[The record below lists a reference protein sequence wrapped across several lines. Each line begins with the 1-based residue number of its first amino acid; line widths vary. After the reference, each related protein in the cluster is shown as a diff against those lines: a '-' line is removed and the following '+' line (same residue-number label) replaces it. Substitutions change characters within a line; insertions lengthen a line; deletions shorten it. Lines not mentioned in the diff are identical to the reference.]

1 MGRSFLRYNEHM
13 KLLDRSIK
21 RNSRL
26 FGTGFFMGMADLIPG
41 VSGGTIAF
49 LSGIYEELIYS
60 IKELTGT
67 TVKLV
72 LQGKIPSAINSIPFP
87 FLLPLGL
94 GLLTA
99 IISLANVLSY
109 LLETF
114 PVYVWSFFFG
124 LVLASTVIVMKR
136 VVKWDI
142 SDMIAFAVAAIGAYF
157 LVGLVPGET
166 PDILPMYFLSGMIA
180 ICAMILPG
188 ISGSFILLLMG
199 KYQQVL
205 AAVTERNFLTL
216 LVFFAGCVV
225 GIGLFSRVLS
235 WLFKRHHDISVAI
248 LAGFMLGSVRK
259 IWPWKEVVSTR
270 INSHG
275 VEVPLVENNIL
286 PQSFD
291 LSLLFAVML
300 ALFAVFII
308 YRLDKINLVKEQTKD
323 LKDPQFE
330 KEYKESLKNQ

>member
-1 MGRSFLRYNEHM
+1 MGL
-13 KLLDRSIK
+13 
-21 RNSRL
+21 
-26 FGTGFFMGMADLIPG
+26 ADLIPG

-67 TVKLV
+67 TLKLFI
-72 LQGKIPSAINSIPFP
+72 QGKFAASLKSIPFP
-87 FLLPLGL
+87 FLLPLAIGL
-94 GLLTA
+94 FTA
-99 IISLANVLSY
+99 IISLASVLSY
-109 LLETF
+109 LLEQF

-142 SDMIAFAVAAIGAYF
+142 SDIVAFVVAAIGAYF

-166 PDILPMYFLSGMIA
+166 PDTLPMFFLSGMIA

-205 AAVTERNFLTL
+205 AAVTQRDVVTL
-216 LVFFAGCVV
+216 AVFMAGCVV
-225 GIGLFSRVLS
+225 GIGIFSRVLS
-235 WLFKRHHDISVAI
+235 WLFSKHHDISVAI

-259 IWPWKEVVSTR
+259 IWPWKEVVSTK

-286 PQSFD
+286 PP
-291 LSLLFAVML
+291 LLDISVIFAIIL
-300 ALFAVFII
+300 ALIAVFII
-308 YRLDKINLVKEQTKD
+308 YRLNKINLVIEQTKD
-323 LKDPQFE
+323 IKDPKFE
-330 KEYKESLKNQ
+330 KEYKDSLKNQ